1 VPSLP
6 DVTITTER
14 LTLRMAGAG
23 DVPAILRYFR
33 ENRAFLEP
41 WEPRKSE
48 KFHTD
53 EFWVGQVRRNRD
65 QAEAGTSL
73 RLFIFPNDAP
83 GEVIGTVNFTEIV
96 RLAFQACFLGYS
108 LSAAREGR
116 GYMREAL
123 GGGIAHVFGT
133 LRLHRIMANYMP
145 HNRRS
150 GNVLKA
156 LGFTVEGFARDY
168 LRINGRWED
177 HVLTSLTNPEWTEDE
192 VRRCGGAGVRG

>member
-1 VPSLP
+1 MP
-6 DVTITTER
+6 DVTISTDR
-14 LTLRMAGAG
+14 LTLRMAGVD
-23 DVPAILRYFR
+23 DVPAILRYFTGNR
-33 ENRAFLEP
+33 EFLEP

-48 KFHTD
+48 PFYTD
-53 EFWVGQVRRNRD
+53 EFWNEQVRRIHD
-65 QAEAGTSL
+65 QHEAGTAL

-83 GEVIGTVNFTEIV
+83 GEVIGTVNLTEIV
-96 RLAFQACFLGYS
+96 RGAFHACYLGYG

-123 GGGIAHVFGT
+123 RGAIAHAFGP
-133 LRLHRIMANYMP
+133 LRLHRIMANYLP

-177 HVLTSLTNPEWTEDE
+177 HVLTSLTNPAWTEE
-192 VRRCGGAGVRG
+192 

>member
-1 VPSLP
+1 MP
-6 DVTITTER
+6 DTTIATDR
-14 LTLRMAGAG
+14 LTLRTAAAD
-23 DVPAILRYFR
+23 DVPAILRYFTG
-33 ENRAFLEP
+33 NRAFLEP

-53 EFWVGQVRRNRD
+53 EFWNEQVRRNHD
-65 QAEAGTSL
+65 QAESGTAL

-108 LSAAREGR
+108 LSSAREGQ

-123 GGGIAHVFGT
+123 RGAIPHAFGP
-133 LRLHRIMANYMP
+133 LRIHRIMANYLP

-177 HVLTSLTNPEWTEDE
+177 HVLTSLTNPEWRDD
-192 VRRCGGAGVRG
+192 

>member
-1 VPSLP
+1 MP

-14 LTLRMAGAG
+14 LTLRMAGAD
-23 DVPAILRYFR
+23 DVPAILRYFT

-41 WEPRKSE
+41 WEPRKNE
-48 KFHTD
+48 NFFT
-53 EFWVGQVRRNRD
+53 EGFWTEQVRWNSEE
-65 QAEAGTSL
+65 AEADRSL
-73 RLFIFPNDAP
+73 RLFVFPHDAP
-83 GEVIGTVNFTEIV
+83 GEVIGTVNLTEFV
-96 RLAFQACFLGYS
+96 RGIFQACYLGYG
-108 LSAAREGR
+108 LAAAREGR

-123 GGGIAHVFGT
+123 RGAIAHAFGP
-133 LRLHRIMANYMP
+133 LRMHRIMANYMP

-177 HVLTSLTNPEWTEDE
+177 HVLTSLTNPEWTD
-192 VRRCGGAGVRG
+192 